1 MKKFQY
7 LNEELLYFLHCH
19 TTIAFKLYNL
29 VLHIDDFFS
38 DGALWMGFL
47 LFLVQVACF
56 WSKAIA

>member
-1 MKKFQY
+1 MIYLQTEKKNVIKVMKKFKY

-38 DGALWMGFL
+38 DGAL
-47 LFLVQVACF
+47 
-56 WSKAIA
+56 